1 VSTFFSK
8 IKEPVLANPK
18 VTFPEGLRV
27 SKMYPSVLPDLFKG
41 EQLVLAGRYSGKA
54 SGAILIEGTVN
65 GEPKRFAQD
74 VKFPAEGQGHE
85 FIPRL
90 WATRRVG
97 YLLDE
102 IRLRGES
109 KELKD
114 EVVDLARHYSIVTPY
129 TAYLIVEDEGRR
141 GVAEARRTVRFESL
155 ARQQALGGAY
165 TDSMSSRDG
174 EKAVSGSRSSYRL
187 KAAEVPGE
195 AVISSSAEAFRSV
208 PAPITAPTPQSLPG
222 LPAMKL
228 PKSAAAL
235 DATARQY
242 SEQSRFSGGK
252 TFFLNEGRWFD
263 VAAQKADD
271 AKKVRIQFGSSEY
284 FDLLKKYPQAT
295 AWLSLGKNVQFVVE
309 GTTYE
314 VYE

>member
-1 VSTFFSK
+1 
-8 IKEPVLANPK
+8 
-18 VTFPEGLRV
+18 
-27 SKMYPSVLPDLFKG
+27 
-41 EQLVLAGRYSGKA
+41 
-54 SGAILIEGTVN
+54 
-65 GEPKRFAQD
+65 
-74 VKFPAEGQGHE
+74 
-85 FIPRL
+85 
-90 WATRRVG
+90 
-97 YLLDE
+97 
-102 IRLRGES
+102 
-109 KELKD
+109 
-114 EVVDLARHYSIVTPY
+114 
-129 TAYLIVEDEGRR
+129 
-141 GVAEARRTVRFESL
+141 
-155 ARQQALGGAY
+155 
-165 TDSMSSRDG
+165 
-174 EKAVSGSRSSYRL
+174 
-187 KAAEVPGE
+187 
-195 AVISSSAEAFRSV
+195 
-208 PAPITAPTPQSLPG
+208 
-222 LPAMKL
+222 MKL